1 MPGSSRLL
9 KSGENE
15 GIRTF
20 SMPFRCSCAHCF
32 FSVLEVAARA
42 DEMSAPAPSTLK
54 PSRREKSRRS
64 ILETPPGNWKPL
76 RASIPGSH
84 HNLQGL
90 ENRSCWVQS
99 LRCRNGSKTRHQCV
113 SEQHYCPCP
122 AKNCGYKNIS

>member
-42 DEMSAPAPSTLK
+42 DEMSDPAPSTLQ

-90 ENRSCWVQS
+90 EKPVLLGAVAS
-99 LRCRNGSKTRHQCV
+99 LPEWFKDAPPVRQ
-113 SEQHYCPCP
+113 
-122 AKNCGYKNIS
+122 